1 MDTKKIALLAI
12 LGSIFFVA
20 GIFFNKNSFMYLGIG
35 TWLSCLIFYAFF
47 PGYKE
52 IMSLILGLLVLHTG
66 VLILLREKYQDMKL
80 LGFLMFT
87 SGIVIVLDSGISE
100 YLKKR
105 KKNEPRQTS
114 QDSSKI

>member
-47 PGYKE
+47 PRYRE

-80 LGFLMFT
+80 PGFLIFIA
-87 SGIVIVLDSGISE
+87 GIVFVLNSGISE

-105 KKNEPRQTS
+105 KIK
-114 QDSSKI
+114 

>member
-35 TWLSCLIFYAFF
+35 TWLSCLIFYAFY

-52 IMSLILGLLVLHTG
+52 IMSLALGLLVLHSG
-66 VLILLREKYQDMKL
+66 VLLLLKETYPNPKL
-80 LGFLMFT
+80 LGFLIFT
-87 SGIVIVLDSGISE
+87 AGVVIILDSGISE

-105 KKNEPRQTS
+105 KIK
-114 QDSSKI
+114 